1 MALPCASSLKIF
13 PLSSFSHCFPPQNDF
28 TFFSSSPSP
37 YVPKTHS
44 EKPSK
49 LIKNSFNSSSRL
61 SYRFSAVEDHYDDDD
76 DDTSDNCSFDE
87 AVALFNDREY
97 YKCHDYL
104 EALWNMAQEP
114 TRTLIH
120 GILQC
125 AVGFHHLFNQNHK
138 GAMMELGEG
147 LCKLRK
153 MNFVSGPFHQFEQE
167 ISAVLDFIYQT
178 QIELAAC
185 TDDLCLTMD
194 RSERSYQLLGGYGA
208 GQHLYSLQSD
218 PNQIVYIM
226 FYPQRSYGT
235 NMAPRVKLPILNA
248 TKEHLLD
255 FEYR

>member
-125 AVGFHHLFNQNHK
+125 AVGFHHLFNQV
-138 GAMMELGEG
+138 GTSFVGFAL
-147 LCKLRK
+147 LIYWFSLFTSLFS
-153 MNFVSGPFHQFEQE
+153 NF
-167 ISAVLDFIYQT
+167 
-178 QIELAAC
+178 
-185 TDDLCLTMD
+185 
-194 RSERSYQLLGGYGA
+194 GYGV
-208 GQHLYSLQSD
+208 LFWWFVV
-218 PNQIVYIM
+218 N
-226 FYPQRSYGT
+226 
-235 NMAPRVKLPILNA
+235 
-248 TKEHLLD
+248 
-255 FEYR
+255 

>member
-125 AVGFHHLFNQNHK
+125 AVGFHHLFNQV
-138 GAMMELGEG
+138 GTSFVGFAL
-147 LCKLRK
+147 LIYWFSLFTSLFS
-153 MNFVSGPFHQFEQE
+153 NF
-167 ISAVLDFIYQT
+167 
-178 QIELAAC
+178 
-185 TDDLCLTMD
+185 
-194 RSERSYQLLGGYGA
+194 GYGV
-208 GQHLYSLQSD
+208 L
-218 PNQIVYIM
+218 
-226 FYPQRSYGT
+226 F
-235 NMAPRVKLPILNA
+235 
-248 TKEHLLD
+248 
-255 FEYR
+255 